1 VSTPSSDPVDD
12 RHTLEHYFR
21 LDFDLTNLYTGWS
34 EDENFREKA
43 AWCQGVR
50 LLQQPA
56 LETLVAFICSSNN
69 NIIRISTMMNR
80 FCKQYGQ
87 CLGTIAGHTFHS
99 FPSLQSLVGVVNEDT
114 LRDMGF
120 GYRARYVKE
129 SVEEVGRRGGE
140 AWLSLLRKLP
150 YCEAWA
156 KLCQL
161 PGVGAKV
168 SHVRPSLLQASVPC
182 FRWRTVCV

>member
-1 VSTPSSDPVDD
+1 
-12 RHTLEHYFR
+12 
-21 LDFDLTNLYTGWS
+21 
-34 EDENFREKA
+34 
-43 AWCQGVR
+43 
-50 LLQQPA
+50 
-56 LETLVAFICSSNN
+56 
-69 NIIRISTMMNR
+69 
-80 FCKQYGQ
+80 
-87 CLGTIAGHTFHS
+87 
-99 FPSLQSLVGVVNEDT
+99 
-114 LRDMGF
+114 MGF

-168 SHVRPSLLQASVPC
+168 ADCVCLMGLGHLEAVPVDVHVRRLAQRDYGVGGASVSLTP
-182 FRWRTVCV
+182 TVYRAVGECGIL